1 MSSRNVHAS
10 MYVSTEPHE
19 PYAVD
24 LGYPSQSHYHRATS
38 RGRVG
43 QRTRTYNNGETP
55 KRESRNSTKN
65 SGHSAKN
72 TKAPWDMHS
81 LKAAV
86 SAAEIGTGQV
96 AKAICSSTF
105 KPREQA
111 FTKLISVCGRWKQPK
126 KALEVFETMLEFR
139 GVKPNTITYTSL
151 ISACSSAGDFEAAM
165 DVFRRMKAAAKTD
178 PNCRPNEVRETTSNP
193 YFCDYLLRVF

>member
-10 MYVSTEPHE
+10 MYVKTEPHE

-24 LGYPSQSHYHRATS
+24 LKFSSPSYHHRTTS

-43 QRTRTYNNGETP
+43 PRQRSYTNGEVP
-55 KRESRNSTKN
+55 KRESRSSTKN
-65 SGHSAKN
+65 SGHSTKS

-126 KALEVFETMLEFR
+126 KALEVFETMLELR

-151 ISACSSAGDFEAAM
+151 ISACSSSGDFGAAM
-165 DVFRRMKAAAKTD
+165 DVFRRMKAAAKSD
-178 PNCRPNEVRETTSNP
+178 PDCRPNEVRETTNYP
-193 YFCDYLLRVF
+193 PFCDYLLQVS